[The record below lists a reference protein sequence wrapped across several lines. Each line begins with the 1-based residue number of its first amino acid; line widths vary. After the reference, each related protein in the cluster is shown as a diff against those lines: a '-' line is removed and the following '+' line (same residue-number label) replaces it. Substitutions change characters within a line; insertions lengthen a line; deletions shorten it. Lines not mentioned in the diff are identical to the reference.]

1 MNKTPRATLLLLLVL
16 ALISASAH
24 GVSIVTGPSDK
35 VVCAEQNV
43 HLNLLVGETGGE
55 TNCCTATVERAI
67 KNDDEWVAIP
77 TVSATTTAVDASSSN
92 VAIELAPSQVNDE
105 FTYRITIETL
115 DGATVTSQEF
125 FLAFSLP
132 AVLQAPE
139 TNVAA
144 QSAISVTAQLTPLR
158 QEPELSVIRFT
169 NSGPGFLQFRQSS
182 SSVSDFEYE
191 VVDNVNADTMFEIL
205 PTLTLDTSTILLVDQ
220 ADADHFL
227 AWLDAF
233 FAQSLQY
240 LSDPIGASSV
250 AIALRDFNGLSF
262 TSTSTWLGIYT
273 AAQAQIHDAGAIAD
287 FEAEFGGR
295 TFTLLFSAPTKVDV
309 VVRNSQG
316 SYLGWMT
323 SPQSLTALTQIDATQ
338 CAHKWFLD
346 NSRLKAS
353 CSSTRAL
360 SHLLTAPLL
369 GTAILPTSQ
378 IAIISQYTTSS
389 RTTSA
394 ITDSTYSIGS
404 GATSSAVGVWSSRR
418 CQQVGTSHLQS
429 LLECA
434 AQDDN
439 PTYRQVHIELGAF
452 GFGIKYVTVDLTH
465 YPLPYPVDGP
475 SAAILPRQSGHS
487 TSTKSRLELWVA
499 LAPSGTW
506 IDVTDSVTEDFTRDC
521 VSRGQ
526 RQRPC
531 RVTFDVLEYL
541 RASDTILG
549 NQAISDLRLV
559 FDGIEPSS
567 LDLDAAYRYFGI
579 SEVQAIGTCICNGHS
594 STCNYATGQCTG
606 CEHHT
611 QDDTCGSCD
620 NTHWENRRNSLPA
633 EVVNCDLAAPA
644 VDNVLVCD
652 GPALADIDVSELESL
667 FFESG
672 GRSGV
677 IVPGVSARDLPSAIF
692 SKFFATGGAC
702 VLCNCHNHSL
712 ADAGQ
717 NVRGCDASTGVC
729 NCDPTTETTGD
740 HCESCQATWCR
751 STSPCNNTPLSSS
764 DLYAC
769 RLQSCSNER
778 CDCNGHSTLPQV
790 GGFDQCDGNGCGCS
804 CNPAD
809 GVTGPHCE
817 SCLPGHFSSTG
828 DGVDGETC
836 EPCFCNGHKGSPET
850 CDVSGGNCDQAGDP
864 CQDNTTGFNCE
875 LCLDGFYRPFRP
887 DGSIDPT
894 DDCIPCA
901 CNGHGVG
908 PALCNPNGGVC
919 DCDPASNSEGDQCQ
933 SCIVGFWSATGNAE
947 SGTSCSACECNGHKD
962 YVSNECNALGGDCM
976 TDFSGAPQP
985 CDGNTNDFHCQG
997 CVATFFRPCTV
1008 GVPTACSAVDYTD
1021 DCSPCDCNG
1030 HSVSPIGGLD
1040 TCNAEGGLCTC
1051 TSSSNSEGD
1060 SCENCKPNTWNDF
1073 GNSEDGR
1080 DCAPCACYGHSA
1092 TCSNFGVC
1100 SGCQG
1105 NTEGNNCEQCVASN
1119 SRVNPAA
1126 FVGWD
1131 LPTPDPAV
1139 ITTMREQDCTPCNC
1153 NGHSLNNPTIAPG
1166 ICTPELGICLNCG
1179 GNTANGAAN
1188 ECDTCVPGFFR
1199 QLTSA
1204 GFDPASDTCNACSL
1218 VDGDCTSDALTDA
1231 CRPCSEQCF
1240 GANTMCGADT
1250 GICQECAL
1258 SHAES
1263 HRCASCQNGYFGNP
1277 AGGIPCTPCKC
1288 YHSAPSKF
1296 DLLTETEIGTFQQ
1309 CLFDNSLGGVSGG
1322 AQTCIFDHSVN
1333 PDDAAADPQSAILC
1347 SCPRSIPGGFFNIIS
1362 SGVVYEGRTCDS
1374 CNQDAYFGQPTQCL
1388 TPGVGGSGLG
1398 DCLSFDTCNECIC
1411 NGNIDES
1418 SMMDNCDYSAG
1429 NPSNLICEAC
1439 LGHSTGPNCEVCEVG
1454 YYGDPTRLDTPGTIG
1469 TGFILDASGES
1480 LKCFQCDCNG
1490 HSIARVVPGTEG
1502 DVHNDTCTTV
1512 APGFVGNYTCDCD
1525 SANGYTGPTCREC
1538 LLGYEQIALGGNLF
1552 RCDPCD
1558 NCTRDAAA
1566 IIYGLIADYQHTM
1579 SLSQSVA
1586 ASTAAIA
1593 AEITAI
1599 KDSLGL
1605 ARRDADAVAGKAAT
1619 IIAFLPTV
1627 QPLAS
1632 DDKARS
1638 QQLNDLLE
1646 AFDDQT
1652 AQQATELTA
1661 QLAGLLEDAS
1671 QVGNMLESPVVDR
1684 LHDAT
1689 STLANLLARNTA
1701 NRDQLVTLETSL
1713 ESTMTA
1719 FASSSNWLSTHL
1731 QFAVDGREELDA
1743 AAEGLKYDRA
1753 EMEDSVAKPLNKLTL
1768 VWESVAAAL
1777 EAQSSA
1783 DLMALVERA
1792 GTDALRRLDALAAR
1806 VSKLGSLTNQDK
1818 VLLSTN
1824 RDTLAELSARATLLE
1839 ADLANKE
1846 LEQSHA
1852 IIVIA
1857 LGGIDQAVRQ
1867 FAEQAGLAEDHLMA
1881 SLRDLDPAKAPHVT
1895 ELVERIST
1903 DLEQHRTELVDSS
1916 AAMIQELR
1924 AASAAAF
1931 ATAQTNLAT
1940 VQSQNAR
1947 LMVLQ
1952 SMLELIDKAAHK
1964 ALSRVSDLLAG
1975 SRISTFTAAV
1985 QAGTESALS
1994 PLERQTFNEHGNKLM
2009 ATAATTLT
2017 LSREILDNF
2026 YERHRAMLVQFGA
2039 MLNANPVQV
2048 DRRQVQFDMSAFAS
2062 VREELGQTAKVV
2074 AVESSDALHELQTA
2088 ITSRAGA
2095 LASMLQSVNV
2105 ELSRTFSSI
2114 RAQTF
2119 KELTAIS
2126 ATVDSLPSAV
2136 AMVAR
2141 GVEDELAAFAD
2152 ESERQF
2158 AVLPDVEADAV
2169 ALFVAAFRAEVG
2181 VIRERL
2187 TETNLLVSAIEQA
2200 IQVQA
2205 DILDGAHR
2213 TSQATLQDLRNM
2225 DANVREFLSLPPEAS
2240 LTTLNSAT
2248 GLRSFRMTA
2257 SSASGRADLSAQSYI
2272 EFLRQTV
2279 SNTQCILR

>member
-1 MNKTPRATLLLLLVL
+1 MKL
-16 ALISASAH
+16 ANILFFVALASLISASAH

-227 AWLDAF
+227 EWLDAF

-452 GFGIKYVTVDLTH
+452 GFGVKYVTIDLTH

-620 NTHWENRRNSLPA
+620 NKHWENRRNSLPA

-1250 GICQECAL
+1250 GICLECAL

-1439 LGHSTGPNCEVCEVG
+1439 LGHSTGPTCEVCEVG

-1538 LLGYEQIALGGNLF
+1538 LLGYEQIALGNNLF

-1558 NCTRDAAA
+1558 NCTRDAAD
-1566 IIYGLIADYQHTM
+1566 IIYGLIDEYAALDTFE
-1579 SLSQSVA
+1579 SEIATSVA
-1586 ASTAAIA
+1586 AVAVAINDLK
-1593 AEITAI
+1593 AI
-1599 KDSLGL
+1599 LGI
-1605 ARRDADAVAGKAAT
+1605 ARRDAGVAALPVMQSRLDTVRAQLAELIASYSDAATDVHVNSRIESFLARVEASKASAIAQSAEFVRLQSASATLTALVAKLPAQRAQIEALVTLYDETAAAFEFSKTYLDANVDMLRAGADGAELAVASVAAMQGDAAVAISATHTPLLALLDRATAVLGDEGKSHVEASLSSALGQIQARLDRLDRSILLLQSSSAQARGAKTEALLRSHSSTISSLVSRLALLESSVGASGDVERLHASLDLAINSIASTLTAFHVAAES
-1619 IIAFLPTV
+1619 AEESMHAAL
-1627 QPLAS
+1627 QE
-1632 DDKARS
+1632 
-1638 QQLNDLLE
+1638 LNPAQSPAVLKLFALLE
-1646 AFDDQT
+1646 AEIEGHREALLESSLQT
-1652 AQQATELTA
+1652 LGALKEATETA
-1661 QLAGLLEDAS
+1661 VESAARKLSTGVADVAVRTANVETILLG
-1671 QVGNMLESPVVDR
+1671 V
-1684 LHDAT
+1684 
-1689 STLANLLARNTA
+1689 NTA
-1701 NRDQLVTLETSL
+1701 TKS
-1713 ESTMTA
+1713 
-1719 FASSSNWLSTHL
+1719 
-1731 QFAVDGREELDA
+1731 
-1743 AAEGLKYDRA
+1743 
-1753 EMEDSVAKPLNKLTL
+1753 
-1768 VWESVAAAL
+1768 
-1777 EAQSSA
+1777 
-1783 DLMALVERA
+1783 
-1792 GTDALRRLDALAAR
+1792 
-1806 VSKLGSLTNQDK
+1806 
-1818 VLLSTN
+1818 
-1824 RDTLAELSARATLLE
+1824 
-1839 ADLANKE
+1839 
-1846 LEQSHA
+1846 
-1852 IIVIA
+1852 
-1857 LGGIDQAVRQ
+1857 
-1867 FAEQAGLAEDHLMA
+1867 
-1881 SLRDLDPAKAPHVT
+1881 
-1895 ELVERIST
+1895 
-1903 DLEQHRTELVDSS
+1903 
-1916 AAMIQELR
+1916 
-1924 AASAAAF
+1924 
-1931 ATAQTNLAT
+1931 
-1940 VQSQNAR
+1940 
-1947 LMVLQ
+1947 
-1952 SMLELIDKAAHK
+1952 
-1964 ALSRVSDLLAG
+1964 ALSRLIAAIGSHSRFFELLETDD
-1975 SRISTFTAAV
+1975 ST
-1985 QAGTESALS
+1985 S
-1994 PLERQTFNEHGNKLM
+1994 PLEREMFVAQSTMWVNAKIAIGQELTALLDALQTNLPEMVSSFLTRSTRIPLNLSQAPLNLDSRDALLTELKNV
-2009 ATAATTLT
+2009 AAQIQSEQTAALGQLESAISSRASALGKQLAFISAELRGSLSAVRTRTLENLVELTSSVVALPGIADVTDELALIHSQIDELLQSSLSEQGDQET
-2017 LSREILDNF
+2017 LAEFAARVRVNLQEI
-2026 YERHRAMLVQFGA
+2026 
-2039 MLNANPVQV
+2039 
-2048 DRRQVQFDMSAFAS
+2048 AS
-2062 VREELGQTAKVV
+2062 ELGQIRQLIQEIESEIERQSQILDASALAAKLTLQQL
-2074 AVESSDALHELQTA
+2074 SSLQTNLKQY
-2088 ITSRAGA
+2088 
-2095 LASMLQSVNV
+2095 LA
-2105 ELSRTFSSI
+2105 
-2114 RAQTF
+2114 
-2119 KELTAIS
+2119 
-2126 ATVDSLPSAV
+2126 VDV
-2136 AMVAR
+2136 
-2141 GVEDELAAFAD
+2141 
-2152 ESERQF
+2152 
-2158 AVLPDVEADAV
+2158 
-2169 ALFVAAFRAEVG
+2169 
-2181 VIRERL
+2181 
-2187 TETNLLVSAIEQA
+2187 
-2200 IQVQA
+2200 
-2205 DILDGAHR
+2205 
-2213 TSQATLQDLRNM
+2213 DL
-2225 DANVREFLSLPPEAS
+2225 
-2240 LTTLNSAT
+2240 
-2248 GLRSFRMTA
+2248 
-2257 SSASGRADLSAQSYI
+2257 SSASPLDAKLADSLNAAA
-2272 EFLRQTV
+2272 LP
-2279 SNTQCILR
+2279 QCNL